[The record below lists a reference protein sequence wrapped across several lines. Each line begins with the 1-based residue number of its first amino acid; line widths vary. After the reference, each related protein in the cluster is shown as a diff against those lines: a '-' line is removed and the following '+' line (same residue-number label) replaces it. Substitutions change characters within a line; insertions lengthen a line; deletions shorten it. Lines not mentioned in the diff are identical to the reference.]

1 MQRCPVTLTLE
12 IKPEVEEALA
22 RRAATQGLEMTEY
35 ALSLLEEAAELPA
48 DGNSS
53 GSSAIDLI
61 ELFAPL
67 RGLNLERD
75 PDTGRD
81 IIL

>member
-1 MQRCPVTLTLE
+1 VTLTLD
-12 IKPEVEEALA
+12 IKPEVERALA
-22 RRAATQGLEMTEY
+22 RRAATQGLEVTAY
-35 ALSLLEEAAELPA
+35 AVSLLEEAAELPLDA
-48 DGNSS
+48 NPS

-61 ELFAPL
+61 ELFAAL

-75 PDTGRD
+75 PDVGRD

>member
-1 MQRCPVTLTLE
+1 VTLTLE

-22 RRAATQGLEMTEY
+22 RKAATQGVEVTAY
-35 ALSLLEEAAELPA
+35 ALSLLEEAAELPS
-48 DGNSS
+48 GRSSS

-61 ELFAPL
+61 DLFAPL
-67 RGLNLERD
+67 RGLELERD
-75 PDTGRD
+75 PDRGRD